1 MSAPPGIGLYRALL
15 RFYPRRFRDEY
26 DKDMAVLFADQ
37 LQDEPGV
44 RVWAR
49 GMVDLAVTVP
59 TRHLEAHMSRLP
71 SPTTPLLF
79 GAVSVA
85 GLLFGLL
92 AGSNLGMLGVGLSV
106 AAVAGAL
113 AVVGWRYNRVIST
126 ARPATAHWW
135 KFLAGGAGVLAVV
148 VVVTTTTGEVDESL
162 WWPMLITV
170 LSALGAVAAGLVLG
184 IARLTRS
191 RGGHAGG

>member
-1 MSAPPGIGLYRALL
+1 
-15 RFYPRRFRDEY
+15 
-26 DKDMAVLFADQ
+26 
-37 LQDEPGV
+37 
-44 RVWAR
+44 
-49 GMVDLAVTVP
+49 
-59 TRHLEAHMSRLP
+59 
-71 SPTTPLLF
+71 
-79 GAVSVA
+79 
-85 GLLFGLL
+85 
-92 AGSNLGMLGVGLSV
+92 MLGVGLSV

-135 KFLAGGAGVLAVV
+135 KFLAGGAGVLAAI